1 MQVSMLSV
9 SVTAAILF
17 GVAELAEWRRRNRRD
32 RVRPDRTL
40 VGDQSEHP
48 ETGQVEPSGDA
59 PVTLIDERHHRPGEV
74 RSFISLRHETILASG
89 PAGDPAERL
98 RKTV

>member
-32 RVRPDRTL
+32 VDK
-40 VGDQSEHP
+40 VGFMP
-48 ETGQVEPSGDA
+48 WRGIA
-59 PVTLIDERHHRPGEV
+59 
-74 RSFISLRHETILASG
+74 LAASACG
-89 PAGDPAERL
+89 R
-98 RKTV
+98 R